1 MKQDKIVII
10 SLFVCL
16 IFLVGWMPMPP
27 PPTIIHAG
35 GSNNFTDLVFYDTYN
50 NGTENL
56 SGYATLNYNFENTSL
71 NIFSNG
77 TTSENN
83 TLAVNGIVYGE
94 NFCVNGTCFTDL
106 NGSDV
111 SNYIPYTG
119 ATKDVD
125 LGSNE
130 LTTSKLNLGTG
141 EVIEAGSFS
150 ENTTLTFKSNLNS
163 GDDAFRMQFVEQ
175 TVGGGVYAS
184 GGYIQYNSAGNY
196 LEFGGIENNI
206 PYPDIPGFR
215 IARDTAK
222 TTYLGETE
230 FQGAI
235 TGSTNFVGTGWDF
248 NDAAVTISG
257 DIYGTPTFLGQT
269 IFQASTLFN
278 HTVAFDS
285 TVSSLYV
292 ADYVTPAVVNIN
304 GPSNGLDSS
313 TLNLFEGGGTSYG
326 MYMKYDGAGNL
337 GYIGTTNGGTQVD
350 VLKLSRGSTTVSLLG
365 ILDVASTITAV
376 GDITTDD
383 NIIGNALRVVD
394 SSSVTTTELNSIG
407 TSYIKTDP
415 GFNRALRIGPFNTV
429 LNDGSYIE
437 FVSSGS
443 AGYGGQIGG
452 IRDGTDGS
460 NALVFLTGKNTQ
472 TERMRINNAGNVGIG
487 TTSPDTL
494 LDVSGDISGYADYA
508 VIQDTTDPGAGA
520 TTLRVKNTVSDLG
533 MRAYGSSAP
542 GYLASS
548 VGMFANNNMIHVV
561 GAGKKVYFASDNNY
575 VNPEFTV
582 DNEKIGIMNT
592 APTSTLHVEGTVA
605 LSITTKTADY
615 IIANDNTILLDGTS
629 NTVTATLP
637 TAVGITGRI
646 YTIKCIDDTSV
657 VDIATSGTEEI
668 DGSSSNV
675 ALTLNDAVR
684 LQSDGANWWII

>member
-1 MKQDKIVII
+1 MTSAKNPTNFSGGSIKHDKIVII

-35 GSNNFTDLVFYDTYN
+35 SSNNFTDLVFYDTYN

-56 SGYATLNYNFENTSL
+56 SGYATLNYNFENISL

-77 TTSENN
+77 TTSDNN
-83 TLAVNGIVYGE
+83 TLVVNGIVYGE

-150 ENTTLTFKSNLNS
+150 ENTTLTFKSHLNS
-163 GDDAFRMQFVEQ
+163 GDNAFRMQFVEQ
-175 TVGGGVYAS
+175 IVGGGVYAS

-235 TGSTNFVGTGWDF
+235 TGSTNFVGTVDF
-248 NDAAVTISG
+248 NNVDVTMG
-257 DIYGTPTFLGQT
+257 GNIYGTPIFTADVTFLNDV
-269 IFQASTLFN
+269 LFN
-278 HTVAFDS
+278 DPVDFNS
-285 TVSSLYV
+285 TVSSINV
-292 ADYVTPAVVNIN
+292 ADYAVPAYLNIN
-304 GPSNGLDSS
+304 GPSNGLDSA
-313 TLNLFEGGGTSYG
+313 TLNLFEGGGDSYG

-365 ILDVASTITAV
+365 ILDVASTITAA
-376 GDITTDD
+376 GDITADD

-407 TSYIKTDP
+407 TSYIKTDA
-415 GFNRALRIGPFNTV
+415 GFNRALRIGPMNTV
-429 LNDGSYIE
+429 LDDGSYIE
-437 FVSSGS
+437 FTSSS
-443 AGYGGQIGG
+443 SPGYGGQIGG

-460 NALVFLTGKNTQ
+460 NALIFLTGKNAQ
-472 TERMRINNAGNVGIG
+472 AERMRIDNDGDVGIG
-487 TTSPDTL
+487 TDTP
-494 LDVSGDISGYADYA
+494 A
-508 VIQDTTDPGAGA
+508 
-520 TTLRVKNTVSDLG
+520 
-533 MRAYGSSAP
+533 
-542 GYLASS
+542 
-548 VGMFANNNMIHVV
+548 
-561 GAGKKVYFASDNNY
+561 
-575 VNPEFTV
+575 
-582 DNEKIGIMNT
+582 
-592 APTSTLHVEGTVA
+592 STLQVEGTMA